1 MKSNSQKNAELTHRN
16 RGGQHAFPSVA
27 LPIIRKSPS
36 LRGFF
41 CPKFNANAL
50 LYSIPDAARRQLS
63 ESPEAY
69 ISQ

>member
-16 RGGQHAFPSVA
+16 RGGQHAFSF
-27 LPIIRKSPS
+27 
-36 LRGFF
+36 RGTPDHQKKPLIEGLFF
-41 CPKFNANAL
+41 ARNANAL